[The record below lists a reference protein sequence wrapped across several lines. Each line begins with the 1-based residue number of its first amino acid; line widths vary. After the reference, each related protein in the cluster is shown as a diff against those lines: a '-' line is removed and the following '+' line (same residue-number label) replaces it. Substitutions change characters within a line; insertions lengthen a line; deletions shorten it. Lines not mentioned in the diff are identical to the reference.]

1 MKILIVDDEQLARER
16 LISLLQEFDVKDSQ
30 IRQAK
35 NGAEAVQQFIQQPV
49 GIVLMDIRMPVMDG
63 LEAAQNLM
71 KMNEP
76 PAVIF
81 TTAYD
86 EHALAAFERN
96 AIDYLLKPVRK
107 ERLQAA
113 LKKAVIWSQA
123 QQQAVTEAND
133 NGARTHL
140 CAHYRGG
147 IQLIPVEKVI
157 YFQADNKYITTRH
170 SEGEILLE
178 ESLKHLETEFSERFI
193 RIHRNA
199 LVAAREVVG
208 IEKHADGHSFIRLK
222 STSDEADQ
230 LEISRRHLPAI
241 RKWLKTGTL
250 PE

>member
-1 MKILIVDDEQLARER
+1 MNILIADDEQPARQR
-16 LISLLQEFDVKDSQ
+16 LVSLLHEFDVKDSQ
-30 IRQAK
+30 ITEAR
-35 NGAEAVQQFIQQPV
+35 NGADAVRLFARNAID
-49 GIVLMDIRMPVMDG
+49 IVLMDIRMPVMDG

-71 KMNEP
+71 HMEHP

-81 TTAYD
+81 ITAYD

-113 LKKAVIWSQA
+113 LKKAVIWSRA
-123 QQQAVTEAND
+123 QQQAVTEVSE

-147 IQLIPVEKVI
+147 IQLIPVDKVI
-157 YFQADNKYITTRH
+157 YFRADNKYITTRH
-170 SEGEILLE
+170 TEGEILLE

-222 STSDEADQ
+222 HADDQ

-241 RKWLKTGTL
+241 RKWLKTGSMPT
-250 PE
+250 